1 MASPPH
7 TSPLQWPLYHH
18 DEVHFVY
25 EAPWWSR
32 MVLLVDFAIFLPLFI
47 IFNYTLPRVYPAF
60 VVVQYEK
67 RGERDPINSP
77 NVTDERES
85 RHNTVDDP
93 SRIDS
98 SSPAAIYR
106 LLVETDGFLAN
117 FRGLSCALL
126 QGIVT
131 AFPVAIVNRYWRWG
145 GSFFVR
151 LPPALAMVQFSTLW
165 LHLVITKPRKGSFW
179 RRVPPFRR
187 TFEATW
193 RAVVV
198 HWASV
203 EVTRWLPY
211 WLAIYLGIDWPRFN
225 LLMPDNIYA
234 FNIQTATGDIAL
246 YSKYALVILVTV
258 VGSICLVVPSQVVLM
273 RIQASLLP
281 TEDDTII
288 PFDRSFDG
296 KVVPCAM
303 GGRGYATMSDSF
315 LTFTWASWKNLLILS
330 IKIILLSLAIVGLV
344 SLLLIAQWAIIIK
357 RTVEPNE
364 YNN

>member
-1 MASPPH
+1 MASSAH
-7 TSPLQWPLYHH
+7 TSSLQWPLYHD

-32 MVLLVDFAIFLPLFI
+32 VVLLVDFAILLPLFL
-47 IFNYTLPRVYPAF
+47 IFNYTLPRVYPVFAII
-60 VVVQYEK
+60 QHEK
-67 RGERDPINSP
+67 RGEHDAIHDHH
-77 NVTDERES
+77 VTNERES
-85 RHNTVDDP
+85 HHTSVASP

-106 LLVETDGFLAN
+106 LLVDTDGFLAN
-117 FRGLSCALL
+117 FRGLSCAIL
-126 QGIVT
+126 QGVVT
-131 AFPVAIVNRYWRWG
+131 AFPVAIVNRYWRWR

-165 LHLVITKPRKGSFW
+165 LHLIIAQPSKRSFW
-179 RRVPPFRR
+179 RRLPPFRR
-187 TFEATW
+187 TYEATW

-211 WLAIYLGIDWPRFN
+211 WLATYLGIDWPRFN

-234 FNIQTATGDIAL
+234 FNIQTATGDISL

-258 VGSICLVVPSQVVLM
+258 IGSIGLVVPSQVVLM

-281 TEDDTII
+281 VEDRTII

-296 KVVPCAM
+296 KVVPYTV
-303 GGRGYATMSDSF
+303 GGRGYSTMSDAF
-315 LTFTWASWKNLLILS
+315 FTLTWASWKNLLLLS
-330 IKIILLSLAIVGLV
+330 IKIILLLLAIVGFV
-344 SLLLIAQWAIIIK
+344 SLLLIAQWGIIIK

-364 YNN
+364 YNY

>member
-1 MASPPH
+1 MASSAH

-32 MVLLVDFAIFLPLFI
+32 VVLLVDFALLLPLFI
-47 IFNYTLPRVYPAF
+47 IFNYTLPRLYPVFAI
-60 VVVQYEK
+60 VQERK
-67 RGERDPINSP
+67 REDRGSMSLN
-77 NVTDERES
+77 NVTDEREMH
-85 RHNTVDDP
+85 HNSVDSP

-106 LLVETDGFLAN
+106 LLVEADGPLAN
-117 FRGLSCALL
+117 FRGLACALL

-131 AFPVAIVNRYWRWG
+131 AYPVAMVNRYWRWG
-145 GSFFVR
+145 GSFLVR

-165 LHLVITKPRKGSFW
+165 LHLVITKPSKRSFW
-179 RRVPPFRR
+179 RRVPPFGR

-211 WLAIYLGIDWPRFN
+211 WLAAYMGIDWPQFN

-234 FNIQTATGDIAL
+234 FNIQTATGDLVL
-246 YSKYALVILVTV
+246 YSKYALIILVTV
-258 VGSICLVVPSQVVLM
+258 VSSICLVVPSQVVLM

-281 TEDDTII
+281 IEDDTII
-288 PFDRSFDG
+288 PLDRSFDG

-303 GGRGYATMSDSF
+303 GGRGYATMSDGF
-315 LTFTWASWKNLLILS
+315 LTFTWASWQDLLKLS
-330 IKIILLSLAIVGLV
+330 IKIIML
-344 SLLLIAQWAIIIK
+344 SLLLVGFVSLFILAQWAIIIK

-364 YNN
+364 YNY

>member
-1 MASPPH
+1 MASSAH
-7 TSPLQWPLYHH
+7 TSPIQWPLYHNN
-18 DEVHFVY
+18 EVHFVY

-32 MVLLVDFAIFLPLFI
+32 VVLLVDVAMLLPLFV
-47 IFNYTLPRVYPAF
+47 IFNYTLPRVYPVFAI
-60 VVVQYEK
+60 VQDRK
-67 RGERDPINSP
+67 REECDPIILD
-77 NVTDERES
+77 NVADERGFRRNS
-85 RHNTVDDP
+85 VDNP
-93 SRIDS
+93 SRIES

-106 LLVETDGFLAN
+106 LLVDTDGFLAN

-126 QGIVT
+126 QGVVT
-131 AFPVAIVNRYWRWG
+131 IYPVVLVARYWHWG
-145 GSFFVR
+145 GSFLVR
-151 LPPALAMVQFSTLW
+151 LSPALVMVQFSTLW
-165 LHLVITKPRKGSFW
+165 LHLVITKPSKGSFW
-179 RRVPPFRR
+179 RRVPPFGR

-211 WLAIYLGIDWPRFN
+211 WLAASMGIDWPHFN

-234 FNIQTATGDIAL
+234 FRIHMATGDLAL
-246 YSKYALVILVTV
+246 YSKCALVILVTV
-258 VGSICLVVPSQVVLM
+258 IGSICLVVPSQVVLM

-281 TEDDTII
+281 IEDDTII

-303 GGRGYATMSDSF
+303 GGRGYATMSDAF
-315 LTFTWASWKNLLILS
+315 RTYTWACWKNLLILS
-330 IKIILLSLAIVGLV
+330 IKIIILSLSLVGFV
-344 SLLLIAQWAIIIK
+344 SFLLIAQWSIIIK
-357 RTVEPNE
+357 RTVEPNM